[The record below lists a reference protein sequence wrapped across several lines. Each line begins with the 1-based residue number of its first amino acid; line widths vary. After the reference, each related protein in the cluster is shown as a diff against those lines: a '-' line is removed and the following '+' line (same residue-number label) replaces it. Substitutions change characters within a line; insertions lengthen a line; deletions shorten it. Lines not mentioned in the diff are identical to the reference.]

1 MINTFIHTHSSL
13 ENHTRFQLDQKG
25 QSVCPFLD
33 QNGPKTIPFWGGTY
47 LYDLYIHHYHR
58 NIQSHCGNRAWSG
71 KKVAHSQFLG
81 PDYLRVWNRQALK
94 RMTWINCH
102 LTFCGISKNNFE
114 FHVFV
119 TSSPVDRDQL
129 IILLT
134 SCQFERRALFLFC
147 PFFFQCGRHNQASYS
162 KSQKS
167 FTDWHLYHFG
177 NQIRGFYW
185 VSDFNS

>member
-33 QNGPKTIPFWGGTY
+33 QNGPKTIPFWGGTC

-94 RMTWINCH
+94 RMTCINCH

-134 SCQFERRALFLFC
+134 SCQFKRRALFLFC
-147 PFFFQCGRHNQASYS
+147 LFFPMWSTVTTRPVW
-162 KSQKS
+162 QKS
-167 FTDWHLYHFG
+167 KVIYRLTPIPFRQSDSRILLS
-177 NQIRGFYW
+177 IRF
-185 VSDFNS
+185 